1 MERWEKGQHGNDCQV
16 KDCTSMRRRRGHT
29 GKKMKEKEE
38 EKGKEETSRMGK
50 DHTGYK
56 GLHKSHTC
64 FPTHMNIDFMKL
76 EGRLGASVT

>member
-1 MERWEKGQHGNDCQV
+1 MKY
-16 KDCTSMRRRRGHT
+16 CTSRRRRRGHT
-29 GKKMKEKEE
+29 RKKKKAMKNKKEK
-38 EKGKEETSRMGK
+38 TSKMGK